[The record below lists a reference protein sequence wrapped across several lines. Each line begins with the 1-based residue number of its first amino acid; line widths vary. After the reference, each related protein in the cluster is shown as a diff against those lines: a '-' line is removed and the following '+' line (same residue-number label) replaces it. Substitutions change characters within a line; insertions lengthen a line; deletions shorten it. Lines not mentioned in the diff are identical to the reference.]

1 MCPAIV
7 WYRTTCQSVGV
18 LVIIQEQQK
27 KKRDGTLGVC
37 VCVNNLGCHRGGRIG
52 RKKEMIIDTRKGI
65 VLTPGAIDNNSR
77 VGRDFS
83 LCSFLHV
90 AEPGN
95 DHAPSE
101 TERVDG
107 V

>member
-1 MCPAIV
+1 M
-7 WYRTTCQSVGV
+7 
-18 LVIIQEQQK
+18 
-27 KKRDGTLGVC
+27 C
-37 VCVNNLGCHRGGRIG
+37 VCKQPRVPSRRKNRK
-52 RKKEMIIDTRKGI
+52 KKEMIIDTRKGI